1 MSGRGVMRCPWLES
15 GVANRFCV
23 VAECCNLRTSA
34 ATRLDHVT
42 VENLME
48 TELLD
53 ISLWRDKGHTRPF
66 GVFDDVL
73 PFRQALAAMGL
84 SVRDDYDPEALR
96 SYDEQTDD
104 VLHDET

>member
-1 MSGRGVMRCPWLES
+1 MAGGRGRKPLLRAR
-15 GVANRFCV
+15 GVLQFEDFC
-23 VAECCNLRTSA
+23 R
-34 ATRLDHVT
+34 ATGLDHVT
-42 VENLME
+42 VENLMQ

-73 PFRQALAAMGL
+73 PSRQALAALGL

-104 VLHDET
+104 LLHDET